1 MKLIAR
7 KLMTLALVSFA
18 STANLAIADDADK
31 SVVSKQAANY
41 FAQLYTKTCVRYA
54 DDLNGLKTQ
63 LTQASVP
70 ELSQAKAKMFL
81 ENKPGTVWVI
91 PNVFGDMLLSIDT
104 KNTCVLYSRH
114 LNINHIENA
123 FIAEAESGPASLI
136 YHKVQDETVP
146 TKLGPMHVI
155 RYVMT
160 DTNKNTKK
168 NYQLITSKADAV
180 EIQIK
185 ASVSIIN

>member
-1 MKLIAR
+1 MRLIVR
-7 KLMTLALVSFA
+7 KLTIVALLGLANTGNFA
-18 STANLAIADDADK
+18 VADDDAK
-31 SVVSKQAANY
+31 SVVSKHAANY
-41 FAQLYTKTCVRYA
+41 FSELYTKTCVKYA

-63 LTQASVP
+63 LTQAKVP
-70 ELSQAKAKMFL
+70 ELSKGKAKMFL

-91 PNVFGDMLLSIDT
+91 PNVYGDMLLSID
-104 KNTCVLYSRH
+104 KQNTCVLYSRH

-123 FIAEAESGPASLI
+123 FIAEAENGPSSLI

-185 ASVSIIN
+185 ASVSSLH